1 MCHSRSQEEVEHQ
14 IAIDYL
20 LEYYPSSSLDY

>member
-1 MCHSRSQEEVEHQ
+1 VEHQ